1 MSWGGANNTSLSIL
15 INVINN
21 SFMTAIALIR
31 LPENKV
37 VLCFALI
44 CFVFVMGT
52 FFNGKMIFLFVII
65 TYLCFL
71 STTFHVRIVSMN

>member
-15 INVINN
+15 INVIKN

-44 CFVFVMGT
+44 CFVFVMAT
-52 FFNGKMIFLFVII
+52 LFNEKMIFLFVII
-65 TYLCFL
+65 TLFVF
-71 STTFHVRIVSMN
+71 SFHVRIVSMN